1 MSFPDWAIGVILIT
15 VGSIGN
21 NLGNNLMSL
30 GHAEER
36 KAKEGQSEKAGLS
49 AKNADMESHP
59 PEEGPNV
66 NAEEEKPKR
75 SWWLI
80 GTIIFVSGALFTFAS
95 FGFGAQSLLASM
107 ESVQFV
113 SNVVFVYLVHGQEVT
128 MRMVLATLSI
138 VGGNILVVI
147 FSDHA
152 AQLLV
157 SADINH
163 LYLTNTAYQVY
174 AGLALALCGAS
185 YLLFRHYYHSRVE
198 LRRPPLW
205 MHSLVEPL
213 SYTICAAIL
222 GTQAVLQSK
231 TLSMLLQATFR
242 GDNQFTQPTVYIVL
256 FAWLFFVSFWLNRLN
271 RALDLFPPLFIIPVT
286 QVFFVFFAILSGG
299 IFFEEFLAFS
309 VQQYVGF
316 IVGVVLIF
324 VGVYG
329 LAPPD
334 VQVYAPEDPFSDQIR
349 PKRRASKMIEG
360 QVLYQLPPNLPEE
373 GPPVRRRSQEQRRSS
388 AEKYQLLIKET
399 PDLDAAPQIEIREKP
414 QPDNH
419 QEAQKTVAAGVVV
432 EDAIMLPKTGTRKV
446 YKKDAVV
453 PSSS

>member
-36 KAKEGQSEKAGLS
+36 KAKEIEQSQKPKAS
-49 AKNADMESHP
+49 AKEADIESP
-59 PEEGPNV
+59 KPEEGPEV
-66 NAEEEKPKR
+66 VSEEKPKR

-80 GTIIFVSGALFTFAS
+80 GTIIFVAGALFTFAS

-113 SNVVFVYLVHGQEVT
+113 SNVVFVHYVHGQEVT
-128 MRMVLATLSI
+128 PRMLLATLAI
-138 VGGNILVVI
+138 VGGNVLVVI

-152 AQLLV
+152 APLLV
-157 SADINH
+157 SSDINN
-163 LYLTNTAYQVY
+163 LYITNTAYQAYVGV
-174 AGLALALCGAS
+174 AGVCFIAS
-185 YLLFRHYYHSRVE
+185 NLLFRYYYHSRVE
-198 LRRPPLW
+198 LKRPPLW
-205 MHSLVEPL
+205 RHSLVEPL
-213 SYTICAAIL
+213 SYTISAAIL

-231 TLSMLLQATFR
+231 TLSMLLQATLR
-242 GDNQFTQPTVYIVL
+242 GNNQFTQPTVYCVL
-256 FAWLFFVSFWLNRLN
+256 VAWLFFVSFWLNRLN

-299 IFFEEFLAFS
+299 IFFEEFLSFT
-309 VQQYVGF
+309 VKQYVGF
-316 IVGVVLIF
+316 IVGVLLIF
-324 VGVYG
+324 IGVYG

-349 PKRRASKMIEG
+349 PKRRASKLIEG

-373 GPPVRRRSQEQRRSS
+373 EPPLRRRSQEQKRPS
-388 AEKYQLLIKET
+388 AEKYAPLKDS
-399 PDLDAAPQIEIREKP
+399 PDLDVAPNAELKPKP
-414 QPDNH
+414 QPNPV
-419 QEAQKTVAAGVVV
+419 QASQAIAA
-432 EDAIMLPKTGTRKV
+432 DDDLLLPKTGTRKV
-446 YKKDAVV
+446 YKKEVTQDT
-453 PSSS
+453 S

>member
-36 KAKEGQSEKAGLS
+36 KAKAEQSQKADVS
-49 AKNADMESHP
+49 PEIADVESP
-59 PEEGPNV
+59 APEQGPNTDSQ
-66 NAEEEKPKR
+66 EEKPKR

-80 GTIIFVSGALFTFAS
+80 GTIIFVAGALFTFAS

-113 SNVVFVYLVHGQEVT
+113 SNVVFVYFVHGQEVT
-128 MRMVLATLSI
+128 VRMVLATLSI

-157 SADINH
+157 SSDINH
-163 LYLTNTAYQVY
+163 LYITNTAYQVY

-198 LRRPPLW
+198 LKRPPLW

-299 IFFEEFLAFS
+299 IFFEEFLDFN

-324 VGVYG
+324 IGVYG

-334 VQVYAPEDPFSDQIR
+334 VQVYAPEDPFSEQIR

-360 QVLYQLPPNLPEE
+360 QVLYQLPPNLPED
-373 GPPVRRRSQEQRRSS
+373 GPPVRRKSQEHRRSS
-388 AEKYQLLIKET
+388 ADKYMLLVKENNE
-399 PDLDAAPQIEIREKP
+399 LDAAPHNEIREKP
-414 QPDNH
+414 LPDNH
-419 QEAQKTVAAGVVV
+419 QEPQKTVAAGGAA
-432 EDAIMLPKTGTRKV
+432 EDALMLPKTGTRKV
-446 YKKDAVV
+446 YKKETTTVT
-453 PSSS
+453 S